1 METPVWLE
9 KVLILGAKPGSG
21 PAQVGI
27 NIYGLKKKLHSVHNN
42 WSSVMI
48 AKYYTLESRFHL
60 LLVKLT
66 LIPASSSQLGYEG
79 TNSSSKF

>member
-27 NIYGLKKKLHSVHNN
+27 NIYRLKKKLYSGHHN
-42 WSSVMI
+42 WSSVVI
-48 AKYYTLESRFHL
+48 AKFYGLGFRFHL

-66 LIPASSSQLGYEG
+66 LIPASSSQLGYGG
-79 TNSSSKF
+79 TNSSLKF